1 MKLFYGLIVMGF
13 AVASCNNGD
22 DAEKEGYGTGAAEA
36 LKGDSLLA
44 HSASDSEFV
53 LPAKDTSHVADM
65 NWRDSML
72 VGFIAGTKNSAIVQ
86 TRKDKINTQ
95 WIMDNLMK
103 TDTADYYVY
112 HLGHSF
118 EGRFVTDAWVY
129 IDSAKRKLYE
139 YDVAEDRLIRW
150 K

>member
-1 MKLFYGLIVMGF
+1 MRILFMVVTVGLGLMM
-13 AVASCNNGD
+13 ASCNSGND
-22 DAEKEGYGTGAAEA
+22 RKEQEGTVETP
-36 LKGDSLLA
+36 KGDSLVA

-53 LPAKDTSHVADM
+53 LPAKDTSHVTDM

-72 VGFIAGTKNSAIVQ
+72 VDFISGTKNTAIAQ
-86 TRKDKINTQ
+86 TRKDKVGTQ
-95 WIMDNLMK
+95 WIMDNLTK
-103 TDTADYYVY
+103 TDTADYYIY

-129 IDSAKRKLYE
+129 IDSARRKLYE
-139 YDVAEDRLIRW
+139 YDVAEDRLIKW